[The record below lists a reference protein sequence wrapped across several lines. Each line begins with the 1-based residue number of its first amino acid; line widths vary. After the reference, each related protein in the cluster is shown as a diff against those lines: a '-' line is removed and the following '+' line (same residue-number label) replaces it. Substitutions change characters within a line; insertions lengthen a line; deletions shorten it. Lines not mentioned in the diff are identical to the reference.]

1 MGDGYCQDG
10 VHSVQEQLELF
21 LRDNLKKKISLPKIE
36 FQVIP
41 KCFMVSVQFLIL
53 FIECIL

>member
-21 LRDNLKKKISLPKIE
+21 LRDNLKKKKSPYLK
-36 FQVIP
+36 
-41 KCFMVSVQFLIL
+41 
-53 FIECIL
+53 